1 MFDKSHFV
9 LPDIYNPS
17 PKMQRFIR
25 LKGLMDTKCAANL
38 RLLATKNNINRA
50 SDYHYLNLAVTQST
64 APVNG
69 IDYIHPVV
77 KPNVDYSAAV
87 ISKGLMQNGEINFEF
102 VPDNEDDTAA
112 ARQATEMVHKLVNQ
126 NNDPHFILQHWI
138 LDALLHKNGEMM
150 VSPNREFIT
159 RYVNTTGTND
169 QLQAFEAQAA
179 DAGLTVLRTKKRKTS
194 VNLEQVMKESQQW
207 MVGAEEQKAQYIND
221 SIQSK
226 LLAASQGDDEGLY
239 QGVLTPEED
248 IPLSEADAELSAA
261 IARNTVYSA
270 EYKLTGYNLNIRFTP
285 IAQHYWMCNPT
296 IINIQDQDF
305 CGFYDPMSIQEA
317 TEKFPDLD
325 LEKFMEFAE
334 YSNVGAYQAGSLLNN
349 LAIHARDSV
358 PINGLPSTGYAAQD
372 ATARQVTILTT
383 WNRFDID
390 GDGELELME
399 IIYSGQYI
407 ISAREVEFIPVANM
421 CPRPLPQNFYGMS
434 LAESLVPAQEYMTAA
449 HRAEIQ
455 LGLLTATPRLG
466 VKPDRLDFE
475 MLQDG
480 EAAIF
485 ILDSKFDPATDVYPV
500 PPPSGNLSF
509 IEVAMSRLQQDVMA
523 LVGMTTPSDTFTPE
537 VMSPG
542 NSGAKLQLAM
552 GPNQLIQDNIVKNC
566 AQGLEDA
573 LWLVWRTLVQYSD
586 DYGVKKL
593 AQQFNP
599 DKEPIFLDGK
609 NFDDMNFCERKII
622 HIDLALGMASEEN
635 SLQRIQAIKQAQTGL
650 VQEVMAGVQSNAITP
665 QSFKKMR
672 RPYEDMMYVL
682 GVKDANTYLLTEEEV
697 MAMAKQAQE
706 AASQKQPSPDDLK
719 TKAETELDQ
728 AKTQEIIAK
737 ISGQHPS
744 LASQMARDNSQIAR
758 DNSQTA
764 KDLAIANK
772 TNSDVAGTSA
782 DRQLEAISLLKQHK
796 ATNY

>member
-9 LPDIYNPS
+9 VSDVYNP
-17 PKMQRFIR
+17 KGAMERFLH
-25 LKGLMDTKCAANL
+25 LKRIMDQKCAANL

-64 APVNG
+64 EPVNG
-69 IDYIHPVV
+69 IDYIHPVL
-77 KPNVDYSAAV
+77 KPNIDYSTAV

-138 LDALLHKNGEMM
+138 MDALLHKNGEMM
-150 VSPNREFIT
+150 ISPNRELVT
-159 RYVNTTGTND
+159 RYVKTKGTAD

-179 DAGLTVLRTKKRKTS
+179 NAGLTALRTSKRKVSIDIEKT
-194 VNLEQVMKESQQW
+194 VAETEEWAQ
-207 MVGAEEQKAQYIND
+207 GAQAQRRDAVIASMSDKFRRGAQGEDVFEEQF
-221 SIQSK
+221 
-226 LLAASQGDDEGLY
+226 LAEGENAPVDQGEQAFLD
-239 QGVLTPEED
+239 
-248 IPLSEADAELSAA
+248 A
-261 IARNTVYSA
+261 IARNTIYDA
-270 EYKLTGYNLNIRFTP
+270 EYKLTGYNLNIKFRP

-296 IINIQDQDF
+296 IINIQEQDF

-317 TEKFPDLD
+317 YEKYPDMN
-325 LEKFMEFAE
+325 LEKFMEYAE

-372 ATARQVTILTT
+372 PTARQVTVLTT
-383 WNRFDID
+383 WNRYDID
-390 GDGELELME
+390 NDGELELVE

-434 LAESLVPAQEYMTAA
+434 LAESLVPAQEYMTSA

-455 LGLLTATPRLG
+455 LGLLTATSRIG
-466 VKPDRLDFE
+466 VKPDRVDFE
-475 MLQDG
+475 MIQDG

-485 ILDSKFDPATDVYPV
+485 ILDSKFDPATDIYPM
-500 PPPSGNLSF
+500 PAPSGNLAF
-509 IEVAMSRLQQDVMA
+509 IEVAMSRLQQDVMS
-523 LVGMTTPSDTFTPE
+523 LVGMTTPTDTFTPE

-573 LWLVWRTLVQYSD
+573 LWLVWRTLVQYGD

-593 AQQFNP
+593 AQQFHP
-599 DKEPIFLDGK
+599 DKEPVFIDAK

-635 SLQRIQAIKQAQTGL
+635 SLQRIQVLKQAQTGL
-650 VQEVMAGVQSNAITP
+650 IQEVMAGVQAGAISP
-665 QSFKKMR
+665 EIFKKMR

-682 GVKDANTYLLTEEEV
+682 GVKDADTYLITEEEV
-697 MAMAKQAQE
+697 MKLVEQAQQ
-706 AASQKQPSPDDLK
+706 AQGQRGPSPEDQKDL
-719 TKAETELDQ
+719 AQAELDQ
-728 AKTQEIIAK
+728 ARTQEILAK
-737 ISGQHPS
+737 ISGQTPES
-744 LASQMARDNSQIAR
+744 AAQLAR
-758 DNSQTA
+758 
-764 KDLAIANK
+764 ANK
-772 TNSDVAGTSA
+772 ENADVAGTSA
-782 DRQLEAISLLKQHK
+782 DRQLEAIALMTQNK